1 MKKIFIILILSILVS
16 TFPSFKAVGG
26 GFEDAQPENKEWDV
40 RTTSDIVRYASHGNI
55 IYGHEFGFIKK
66 AGNNVDMLWISWSTS
81 EDGLEQFKGKNCTFL
96 IDIDG
101 ELFEVELCMV
111 GVYELTTLTTVVFFT
126 NGIASPKLIKA
137 LEEGELANIEIVG
150 PKKIL
155 DYFDIPSDSFNID
168 GYVEGRQKAKKLFE
182 ELKSQKE
189 KKADEEKI
197 DRGLCQRAK
206 MDLRLGGT

>member
-1 MKKIFIILILSILVS
+1 MKKIFIILIFSILVF
-16 TFPSFKAVGG
+16 TFPLFKAAGG

-40 RTTSDIVRYASHGNI
+40 RTTSDIVRYTSHGNI

-66 AGNNVDMLWISWSTS
+66 VGNNADMLWISWSTS

-137 LEEGELANIEIVG
+137 LEEGEQVNIEIVG

-155 DYFDIPSDSFNID
+155 DYFDISSDSFRLE
-168 GYVEGRQKAKKLFE
+168 GYIEGRQKAKELIEKL
-182 ELKSQKE
+182 KPR
-189 KKADEEKI
+189 KKEKI
-197 DRGLCQRAK
+197 DEKKIDRTLS
-206 MDLRLGGT
+206 